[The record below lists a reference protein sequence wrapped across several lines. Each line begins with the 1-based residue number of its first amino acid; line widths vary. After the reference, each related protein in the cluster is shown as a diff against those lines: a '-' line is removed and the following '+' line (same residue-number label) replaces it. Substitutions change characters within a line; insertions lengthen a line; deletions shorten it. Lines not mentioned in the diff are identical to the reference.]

1 MTSYLL
7 LSLIFPLAIILVW
20 NLCKLAAN
28 YAVARKV
35 GVPLIVLPISPENP
49 TWVLISDFCI
59 PIVKRIPFGS
69 GNFTRY
75 CHRGWEFYDRNR
87 THLELGDVFM
97 IVTPRKNIL
106 YICNA
111 EALAEVI
118 ERRNEFQRPLEVL
131 RKAMTIPSPESNSYA
146 F

>member
-7 LSLIFPLAIILVW
+7 LSLIFPLVIIPVW

-59 PIVKRIPFGS
+59 PIFKCIPFGS
-69 GNFTRY
+69 GTFTRY

-131 RKAMTIPSPESNSYA
+131 RKAMTILFPEYYSHA

>member
-1 MTSYLL
+1 MASYLL
-7 LSLIFPLAIILVW
+7 LVLVLPLISIIVW
-20 NLCKLAAN
+20 NLYKLAAN

-59 PIVKRIPFGS
+59 PMIKRIPFGS
-69 GNFTRY
+69 GTFTRY

-97 IVTPRKNIL
+97 AVTPRKNVL
-106 YICNA
+106 YVCNA

-131 RKAMTIPSPESNSYA
+131 RKAMTISLPE
-146 F
+146 